1 MRCSSFYENYEQN
14 KKGYIRDLH
23 SSKIHRAITLHP
35 NKNPPYQYRLHSYM
49 LSRKIAELRH
59 RTIQLHREIVLM
71 SKYSSTEI
79 QKEDLQ
85 LGIPPSFMRFQARQ
99 REEIL
104 EWEFLT
110 GKYLYSATEGQPPR
124 RGMDSA
130 QRRPWMTLSCK

>member
-1 MRCSSFYENYEQN
+1 MQQLFYENYEQN

-85 LGIPPSFMRFQARQ
+85 LGIPPSRPARERRSWSGSSLLGNTYTQ
-99 REEIL
+99 PQMASL
-104 EWEFLT
+104 P
-110 GKYLYSATEGQPPR
+110 AEGWTQH
-124 RGMDSA
+124 RG
-130 QRRPWMTLSCK
+130 RPWMT